1 MRTLATGYRRRAQ
14 CLSPNQT
21 AAPGGRTM
29 AAGCPTWFGVNV
41 CTSED
46 VQAWAQALEEQEA
59 AIDSILV
66 SQAPGA
72 ADQARISAMAEQAD
86 IARTSGLGSPKSQV
100 MAYARAVDLSHCVV
114 SLWEGR
120 GEVIEPKNKPKNGTK
135 NGTKKGGTTAPAVP
149 DTSKKPSGTTAILVA
164 VGLAAGLVALVLRGG
179 RG

>member
-1 MRTLATGYRRRAQ
+1 MRAIATGYRRRAQ

-29 AAGCPTWFGVNV
+29 AAGCPAWFGLNV

-72 ADQARISAMAEQAD
+72 ADQARIAAMAEQAD

-120 GEVIEPKNKPKNGTK
+120 GEVLEPVTNGSTNGTQ
-135 NGTKKGGTTAPAVP
+135 NGNTKPAVP
-149 DTSKKPSGTTAILVA
+149 DTPKKPPGTTAILVA
-164 VGLAAGLVALVLRGG
+164 VGLAAGMVAFVLRGG

>member
-1 MRTLATGYRRRAQ
+1 
-14 CLSPNQT
+14 
-21 AAPGGRTM
+21 M
-29 AAGCPTWFGVNV
+29 AAGCPTWFGLNV

-59 AIDSILV
+59 AIDSLLV

-72 ADQARISAMAEQAD
+72 ADQARIAAMAEQAD

-120 GEVIEPKNKPKNGTK
+120 GEVLEPVTNGSTNGTQ
-135 NGTKKGGTTAPAVP
+135 NGTTKPAVP
-149 DTSKKPSGTTAILVA
+149 DTPKKPPGTTAILVA
-164 VGLAAGLVALVLRGG
+164 VGLAAGLVAFVLRGG

>member
-1 MRTLATGYRRRAQ
+1 MRAIATGYRRRAQ

-29 AAGCPTWFGVNV
+29 AAGCPTWFGLNV
-41 CTSED
+41 CTGED

-66 SQAPGA
+66 SQAPA
-72 ADQARISAMAEQAD
+72 PADQARIAAMAELAD
-86 IARTSGLGSPKSQV
+86 IARTSGMGSPKSQV

-120 GEVIEPKNKPKNGTK
+120 GEVLKPATNGSTNGKQNGT
-135 NGTKKGGTTAPAVP
+135 TKPAVP
-149 DTSKKPSGTTAILVA
+149 DTPKTKPGTTAILVA
-164 VGLAAGLVALVLRGG
+164 VGLASGLIAFVLRGG

>member
-1 MRTLATGYRRRAQ
+1 MKAIPTGYRRRAQ
-14 CLSPNQT
+14 CVSPNQT

-29 AAGCPTWFGVNV
+29 AAGCPTWFGINV
-41 CTSED
+41 CTAED

-59 AIDSILV
+59 AIDAILQ
-66 SQAPGA
+66 SQAPAA
-72 ADQARISAMAEQAD
+72 ADQARIAAMAEQAD

-120 GEVIEPKNKPKNGTK
+120 GEVLEPVTNESTNGTQ
-135 NGTKKGGTTAPAVP
+135 NGKTKPAVP
-149 DTSKKPSGTTAILVA
+149 DTAKKAPGTTAILVA
-164 VGLAAGLVALVLRGG
+164 VGLAAGLVAFVLRGG

>member
-1 MRTLATGYRRRAQ
+1 MKAIPTGYRRRAQ
-14 CLSPNQT
+14 CVSPNQT

-29 AAGCPTWFGVNV
+29 SAGCPTWFGINV

-46 VQAWAQALEEQEA
+46 VQAWAQALEDQEA

-72 ADQARISAMAEQAD
+72 ADQARIAAMAEQAD

-120 GEVIEPKNKPKNGTK
+120 GEVLKPENNGATKGTK
-135 NGTKKGGTTAPAVP
+135 NGKTTKPAVP
-149 DTSKKPSGTTAILVA
+149 DTPKKPPGTTAILVA
-164 VGLAAGLVALVLRGG
+164 VGLAAGLVAFVLRGG